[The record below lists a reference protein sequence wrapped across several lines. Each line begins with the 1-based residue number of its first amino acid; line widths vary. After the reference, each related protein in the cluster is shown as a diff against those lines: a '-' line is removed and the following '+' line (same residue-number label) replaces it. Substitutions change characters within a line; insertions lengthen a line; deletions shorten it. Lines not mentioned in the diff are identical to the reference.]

1 MAELTPLRIGKA
13 TLANTYLAIWMAEAA
28 GFYADQGLDLET
40 VEMVGGRCAGPA
52 FAAGRIQI
60 MHIGLSSVVRANAA
74 GADLVTV
81 GSLSNVIRGTLFA
94 APDIR
99 TASELKGGVIGISS
113 TGSETDAT
121 STLALHRIGL
131 TRADVTVKE
140 IGVVNLAAI
149 LDGAVTAGMLS
160 EPARSAAF
168 AAGLNPLA
176 DLLAE
181 RVPWLFSG
189 LVVRRDFL
197 RDRRDTVARF
207 LKATIEGNTLAVGD
221 PARGR
226 AVLAGKLGLADP
238 KTIDIAYENFRSL
251 TPADA
256 QVTREGAQNVI
267 DIVAGPD
274 AGRTVDDY
282 LDASLHDDLRAEGFL
297 DAMRAKYGQS

>member
-1 MAELTPLRIGKA
+1 MADLTPLKIGKA

-28 GFYADQGLDLET
+28 GFYADQGLQLET

-52 FAAGRIQI
+52 FAEGRIQV
-60 MHIGLSSVVRANAA
+60 MHIGMSSVVRANAA

-99 TASELKGGVIGISS
+99 TAADLKGGVIGISS

-121 STLALHRIGL
+121 ATLALHRLGL

-140 IGVVNLAAI
+140 IGAVSLAAI
-149 LDGAVTAGMLS
+149 LDGTVTAGMLS
-160 EPARSAAF
+160 EPDRSEAF

-207 LKATIEGNTLAVGD
+207 LKATIEGNYLALGD
-221 PARGR
+221 EARAR
-226 AVLAGKLGLADP
+226 EILVSKMGLADP
-238 KTIDIAYENFRSL
+238 KYIDIAYENFRSL
-251 TPADA
+251 TPANA
-256 QVTREGAQNVI
+256 EVTREGAQNII

-274 AGRTVDDY
+274 AARAVDEY
-282 LDASLHDDLRAEGFL
+282 LDASVHDDLRAEGFL
-297 DAMRAKYGQS
+297 DAMRAKYG